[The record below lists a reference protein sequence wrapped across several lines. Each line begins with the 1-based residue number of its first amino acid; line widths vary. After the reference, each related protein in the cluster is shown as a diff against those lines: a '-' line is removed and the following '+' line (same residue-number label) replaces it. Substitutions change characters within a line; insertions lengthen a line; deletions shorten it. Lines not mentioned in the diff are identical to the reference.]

1 MVVLITGASH
11 AGKTLLAQKL
21 LEKYKYSVLSIDLL
35 KMGLIRS
42 KNTDLTPEDDEEL
55 EVYLWKIVREIVKT
69 AVENNQNLIVEGCY
83 IPFTWKQDFTEEY
96 LKDIRYYCLVM
107 SQNYIEQNFSDIK
120 QYANVIEQRIDDTW
134 CTKESVLRD
143 NMRYLEMCRKYGCN
157 YILIDECYEVE
168 VEL

>member
-1 MVVLITGASH
+1 MQQNKMVVLITGASH
-11 AGKTLLAQKL
+11 TGKTLLAQKL

-42 KNTDLTPEDDEEL
+42 KNTDLTPKDDEEL
-55 EVYLWKIVREIVKT
+55 GFYLWKIVKEIVKT
-69 AVENNQNLIVEGCY
+69 AIEN
-83 IPFTWKQDFTEEY
+83 K
-96 LKDIRYYCLVM
+96 
-107 SQNYIEQNFSDIK
+107 QNFNDIK

-143 NMRYLEMCRKYGCN
+143 NMRSLELCRKYGSN
-157 YILIDECYEVE
+157 YIFIDKCYEVE

>member
-11 AGKTLLAQKL
+11 TGKTLLAQKL
-21 LEKYKYSVLSIDLL
+21 LEKYRCSVLSIDLL
-35 KMGLIRS
+35 EMGLIRS

-55 EVYLWKIVREIVKT
+55 GFYLCKIVKEIVKT
-69 AVENNQNLIVEGCY
+69 AIEN
-83 IPFTWKQDFTEEY
+83 K
-96 LKDIRYYCLVM
+96 
-107 SQNYIEQNFSDIK
+107 QNFNDIK

-143 NMRYLEMCRKYGCN
+143 NMRSLELCRKYGCN
-157 YILIDECYEVE
+157 YIFIDKCYEVE

>member
-1 MVVLITGASH
+1 MQQNKMVVLITGASH
-11 AGKTLLAQKL
+11 TGKTLLAQKL

-55 EVYLWKIVREIVKT
+55 EFYLWKIVKEIVKT
-69 AVENNQNLIVEGCY
+69 AIEN
-83 IPFTWKQDFTEEY
+83 K
-96 LKDIRYYCLVM
+96 
-107 SQNYIEQNFSDIK
+107 QNFNDIK

-143 NMRYLEMCRKYGCN
+143 NMRSLELCRKYGCN
-157 YILIDECYEVE
+157 YIFIDKCYEVE

>member
-1 MVVLITGASH
+1 VQQNKMVVLITGASH
-11 AGKTLLAQKL
+11 TGKTLLAQKL

-42 KNTDLTPEDDEEL
+42 KNTDLTPKDDEEL
-55 EVYLWKIVREIVKT
+55 GFYLWKIVKEIVKT
-69 AVENNQNLIVEGCY
+69 AIEN
-83 IPFTWKQDFTEEY
+83 K
-96 LKDIRYYCLVM
+96 
-107 SQNYIEQNFSDIK
+107 QNFNDIK

-143 NMRYLEMCRKYGCN
+143 NMRSLELCRKYGCN
-157 YILIDECYEVE
+157 YIFIDKCYEVE

>member
-11 AGKTLLAQKL
+11 TGKTLLAQKL

-55 EVYLWKIVREIVKT
+55 EFYLWKIVKEIVKT
-69 AVENNQNLIVEGCY
+69 AIEN
-83 IPFTWKQDFTEEY
+83 K
-96 LKDIRYYCLVM
+96 
-107 SQNYIEQNFSDIK
+107 QNFNDIK

-143 NMRYLEMCRKYGCN
+143 NMRSLELCRKYGCN
-157 YILIDECYEVE
+157 YIFIDKCYEVE

>member
-120 QYANVIEQRIDDTW
+120 QYANVIEQRIDDIW